1 MTDSA
6 IPPLAPGAPPERPAQ
21 IGNVKATRDDW
32 LDLALSVLAA
42 EGVAHVTVLNL
53 SERLGVSRS
62 SFYWYFKNR
71 DELLDALLDRWDR
84 LNTRSIVNEANEPA
98 ATVNEAVCSVF
109 RCWVNP
115 AIFSPRLDFAVR
127 EWARR
132 SANVRKA
139 LDRSDRV
146 RTEALK
152 GLFVRFGYE
161 DEDALVRARVL
172 YYMQIGYYALD
183 LKEPIEVRL
192 NLTPHYLKAFTG
204 AVPNEAEVDA
214 FRAYA
219 ARHARIPDFGRARG
233 RGGARPIP
241 PSLSCNRASPAT
253 RDGRRPGARRSPS
266 RPMISSSSA
275 AADMAWRPP
284 IIWPRPTIAPA

>member
-1 MTDSA
+1 MTDFVTGS
-6 IPPLAPGAPPERPAQ
+6 LASGAPPQRPAQ
-21 IGNVKATRDDW
+21 LGNVKATRDDW

-84 LNTRSIVNEANEPA
+84 LNTRSIVGQADEPA
-98 ATVNEAVCSVF
+98 GTVNEAVCNVF
-109 RCWVNP
+109 RCWVNA

-132 SANVRKA
+132 SAGVRKA
-139 LDRSDRV
+139 LDRSDRL

-152 GLFVRFGYE
+152 ALFARFGYE

-183 LKEPIEVRL
+183 LKEPIEARL

-204 AVPNEAEVDA
+204 AAPSEAEVDA

-219 ARHARIPDFGRARG
+219 ARHAHVPDFGSSRG
-233 RGGARPIP
+233 RA
-241 PSLSCNRASPAT
+241 
-253 RDGRRPGARRSPS
+253 
-266 RPMISSSSA
+266 
-275 AADMAWRPP
+275 
-284 IIWPRPTIAPA
+284 

>member
-1 MTDSA
+1 MTDFPTPS
-6 IPPLAPGAPPERPAQ
+6 LASGAALERPPQ
-21 IGNVKATRDDW
+21 LGNVKATRDDW
-32 LDLALSVLAA
+32 LDLALSALAA
-42 EGVAHVTVLNL
+42 EGVAHVTVLAL

-71 DELLDALLDRWDR
+71 DELLGALLARWDS
-84 LNTRSIVNEANEPA
+84 LNTRSIVSQADEPA
-98 ATVNEAVCSVF
+98 ASVNEAVCNVF

-132 SANVRKA
+132 SAGVRRA
-139 LDRSDRV
+139 LDRSDSV

-152 GLFVRFGYE
+152 ALFVRFGYE
-161 DEDALVRARVL
+161 AEDALVRARVL

-192 NLTPHYLKAFTG
+192 HLTPHYLKAFTG
-204 AVPNEAEVDA
+204 LDPSEAEVDA

-219 ARHARIPDFGRARG
+219 AMHAHVPDFGRARG
-233 RGGARPIP
+233 RR
-241 PSLSCNRASPAT
+241 
-253 RDGRRPGARRSPS
+253 
-266 RPMISSSSA
+266 
-275 AADMAWRPP
+275 
-284 IIWPRPTIAPA
+284 

>member
-6 IPPLAPGAPPERPAQ
+6 VPPLASARRRNGRRNWA
-21 IGNVKATRDDW
+21 NVKATRDDW
-32 LDLALSVLAA
+32 LDLALSVLAV

-84 LNTRSIVNEANEPA
+84 LNTRSIVSQAEEPA
-98 ATVNEAVCSVF
+98 ATVNEAVCNVF
-109 RCWVNP
+109 RCWVDP

-127 EWARR
+127 RMGAPLGRR
-132 SANVRKA
+132 PQGPRPFRSRQ
-139 LDRSDRV
+139 DRGA
-146 RTEALK
+146 E

-161 DEDALVRARVL
+161 DEDAFVRARVL

-183 LKEPIEVRL
+183 LNEPIETRL
-192 NLTPHYLKAFTG
+192 KLTPHYLKAFTG
-204 AVPNEAEVDA
+204 STPSEAEVDA

-219 ARHARIPDFGRARG
+219 R
-233 RGGARPIP
+233 
-241 PSLSCNRASPAT
+241 AT
-253 RDGRRPGARRSPS
+253 RMSLISAVARAGR
-266 RPMISSSSA
+266 
-275 AADMAWRPP
+275 
-284 IIWPRPTIAPA
+284 